1 MRGVG
6 DVGRRDDSV
15 RDEDLIDTAPVIMD
29 GKTTVVFESLELK
42 INERGEIILSPD
54 KALRCPTLFMT
65 DKGSEI
71 LIESVF
77 HGRTEMR
84 PLGQRP
90 ISSFRFG
97 HQLNVTVTRDEPI
110 KIVII
115 NNGPEPTSIGASL
128 VDTPEPGEPTKPS
141 QKKDPKGKG

>member
-1 MRGVG
+1 M
-6 DVGRRDDSV
+6 
-15 RDEDLIDTAPVIMD
+15 RDEDFVDTAPVIMNE
-29 GKTTVVFESLELK
+29 KTSVVFESLELK
-42 INERGEIILSPD
+42 INERGEIILAPD

-71 LIESVF
+71 LIETVF
-77 HGRTEMR
+77 HGRTEIR
-84 PLGQRP
+84 RLGQRP

-97 HQLNVTVTRDEPI
+97 HQLDVTVTKDEPI

-128 VDTPEPGEPTKPS
+128 VDTPERDETPKSFQTAT
-141 QKKDPKGKG
+141 PKGKE

>member
-1 MRGVG
+1 M
-6 DVGRRDDSV
+6 
-15 RDEDLIDTAPVIMD
+15 RDEDLTDTAPVIM
-29 GKTTVVFESLELK
+29 GEKTSVVFESLELK

-65 DKGSEI
+65 DRGSEI
-71 LIESVF
+71 LIEAVF
-77 HGRTEMR
+77 HGRTEIR
-84 PLGQRP
+84 RLGQHP

-97 HQLNVTVTRDEPI
+97 IQLDVTVTRDEPI

-128 VDTPEPGEPTKPS
+128 VDTPEREESTK
-141 QKKDPKGKG
+141 KGSSHGTK